1 MNKEVQQ
8 LVATGVVG
16 KVIGNLVGV
25 KRKFSKTSE
34 PRILAIENLDFGFV
48 IWMWFCGICVIV
60 FLVELSF
67 WSFSQM
73 TKDWVFSKRIG
84 NVNHK
89 RQIAKSQKIKKLFK
103 KSEKNIEVQVKAQNN
118 IFNLI
123 KDVSDLS

>member
-1 MNKEVQQ
+1 M
-8 LVATGVVG
+8 
-16 KVIGNLVGV
+16 
-25 KRKFSKTSE
+25 
-34 PRILAIENLDFGFV
+34 AIENLDFGFV

-84 NVNHK
+84 NVKNNRK
-89 RQIAKSQKIKKLFK
+89 IAKSQKIKSKNKKVFK

-123 KDVSDLS
+123 KDVTDLS